1 MKDNEIKYLKVT
13 RFWLLQL
20 SQSSYRVQ
28 NIVLKA
34 IERYLLSGVIEV
46 PERAPKKA
54 EMLIISFK
62 YNIDEK

>member
-28 NIVLKA
+28 NIVLQA
-34 IERYLLSGVIEV
+34 IEHYLLTGVLKV
-46 PERAPKKA
+46 PEKAPKKA
-54 EMLIISFK
+54 ELLITSFK
-62 YNIDEK
+62 YNIDER